1 MRPTT
6 LAVLAVAALGLG
18 LSLPP
23 ATSQPAPAA
32 RRTVLSPLKAG
43 QAVTLREKG
52 SLWEINVLQDVAEA
66 THKVAE
72 IGDDFIVVTD
82 NEGLLETRIPL
93 TAIRAVTVIKTKPK

>member
-6 LAVLAVAALGLG
+6 FAVLAVAAVGLG

-43 QAVTLREKG
+43 QAVTLKEKG
-52 SLWEINVLQDVAEA
+52 SLWEISVLQGVAPTGFTVSEVGE
-66 THKVAE
+66 HFV
-72 IGDDFIVVTD
+72 VVTD
-82 NEGLLETRIPL
+82 DEGLIETRIPL
-93 TAIRAVTVIKTKPK
+93 TAVQAVKVIKAKPR